1 MPQSRWLMVVI
12 GLLVVAAGLFPML
25 DALGVF
31 AGSESRM
38 NAPRWVVFLAGS
50 LFFTCGM
57 WLLLHAFVSEA
68 VAMAFGA
75 AVGLFAYLG
84 LAAIVNWIA
93 FGGGD
98 RNDCSGGIS
107 GLGFGFSRSVAEI
120 ECRAAFGWGAL
131 LLDFFFLRGTAWWI
145 AQRAPGNRA
154 ARAFEMTSEWGIGL
168 LLLPLILILA
178 VPAAIKK
185 VREKLAGKQNPKG
198 P

>member
-1 MPQSRWLMVVI
+1 MPMSRWTIIVI
-12 GLLVVAAGLFPML
+12 GLLVLAAGLFPML

-31 AGSESRM
+31 AGSDARM

-57 WLLLHAFVSEA
+57 WMLLHAFVSEA
-68 VAMAFGA
+68 VATAFGGV
-75 AVGLFAYLG
+75 VGLTVYLG

-107 GLGFGFSRSVAEI
+107 GLGFSFSRSVAEI

-131 LLDFFFLRGTAWWI
+131 LLNFLFLRGTAWWI
-145 AQRAPGNRA
+145 AQRVPGNPAVRV
-154 ARAFEMTSEWGIGL
+154 FEKVAEWGIGL
-168 LLLPLILILA
+168 LLLPLILLVA
-178 VPAAIKK
+178 APTAIKTGW
-185 VREKLAGKQNPKG
+185 EKLSGKQKPKS